1 MNSVILSG
9 FISKDFKPN
18 ETNKM
23 GNSSIAVKRPYP
35 FSKKDANGNEV
46 PDYINLRFIGEK
58 NVIRAAKWLVKGAA
72 VTIEGVIC
80 RDTWKTTEGKWGENN
95 YILVKSWEFQTTDI
109 CPAVFAFRDRGDS
122 GLYQK
127 IGKRHKG
134 LCKLA
139 LFFTDGYNGHCVWHL
154 CDHLRFYYPVQK

>member
-95 YILVKSWEFQTTDI
+95 YILVKSWEFQT
-109 CPAVFAFRDRGDS
+109 
-122 GLYQK
+122 
-127 IGKRHKG
+127 GKRDHKESDSERDF
-134 LCKLA
+134 LPEQTNYIPPKAPDDEDFISIPDDVDDDLP
-139 LFFTDGYNGHCVWHL
+139 F
-154 CDHLRFYYPVQK
+154 RK